1 MADAG
6 DRRFMERAL
15 IEARAALAHGDVPI
29 GAVAVDRATGQI
41 VGRGHNQ
48 RELLQDPTAHAEMLA
63 LTAAAAHFR
72 SWRLVNVDLFVTLE
86 PCPMCAGA
94 CVLARIPRLVYAAV
108 DPKAGAHASVMRL
121 FETPGL
127 NHRVAVEAG
136 LLAEQSAELLR
147 EFFEA
152 LRAAKS
158 GGEGREPLLGA

>member
-1 MADAG
+1 MPDTS
-6 DRRFMERAL
+6 DRQFMERAL

-86 PCPMCAGA
+86 PCAMCAGA
-94 CVLARIPRLVYAAV
+94 CVLARIPRLVYGAA
-108 DPKAGAHASVMRL
+108 DPKAGAHMSIMRL
-121 FETPGL
+121 FEVPAL
-127 NHRVAVEAG
+127 NHRVAVEGG
-136 LLAEQSAELLR
+136 LLADRSAELLR
-147 EFFEA
+147 EFFAA
-152 LRAAKS
+152 LRAAK
-158 GGEGREPLLGA
+158 GGNEEPPLGA

>member
-1 MADAG
+1 
-6 DRRFMERAL
+6 
-15 IEARAALAHGDVPI
+15 
-29 GAVAVDRATGQI
+29 
-41 VGRGHNQ
+41 
-48 RELLQDPTAHAEMLA
+48 
-63 LTAAAAHFR
+63 
-72 SWRLVNVDLFVTLE
+72 
-86 PCPMCAGA
+86 MCAGA

-136 LLAEQSAELLR
+136 PLAEQSAELLR